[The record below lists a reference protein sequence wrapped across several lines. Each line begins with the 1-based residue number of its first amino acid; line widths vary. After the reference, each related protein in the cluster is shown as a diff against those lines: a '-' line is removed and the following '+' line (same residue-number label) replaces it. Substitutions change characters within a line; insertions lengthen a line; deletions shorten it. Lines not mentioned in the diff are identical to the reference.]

1 MSTNVTAIYV
11 DSTTTATDY
20 PTRIRGID
28 WSNASNAFTE
38 LVVRDASAAGTIIYK
53 AGLPA
58 GGSSNVYIE
67 EAGIRAPNKVHVS
80 VATSVYATIVVG

>member
-38 LVVRDASAAGTIIYK
+38 LVVRDA
-53 AGLPA
+53 LQP
-58 GGSSNVYIE
+58 VL
-67 EAGIRAPNKVHVS
+67 
-80 VATSVYATIVVG
+80 